1 MIPPLFDDEP
11 NAELSR
17 GLAEVKARV
26 GHYLRREFA
35 RVDDYFEHYE
45 HKLRARKDREHRENS
60 VERYQQRIETT
71 HAEHQRRSVDQIE
84 RQAMRRIPHLRAL
97 AVIAEPAFRAVVE
110 WRTGREAKSAGAL
123 LPARARRWSF
133 ATEG

>member
-35 RVDDYFEHYE
+35 YFEHYE

-60 VERYQQRIETT
+60 VERYQQRIEPT
-71 HAEHQRRSVDQIE
+71 HAEHQRRPVDQIE
-84 RQAMRRIPHLRAL
+84 RQAMRRIPRLRAL
-97 AVIAEPAFRAVVE
+97 AVIAEPAFCAVVE
-110 WRTGREAKSAGAL
+110 WCTRREAKSAGAL